1 MKKNF
6 LSLTNLIALWLIV
19 AASFSINL
27 PVAFGSISLGLLLI
41 IWIISGN
48 YGQKFTLILSNPG
61 AQIALAFLGLY
72 ALGTVYS
79 SASWHVSLHY
89 FLKYAKLLIIPL
101 VIGMSISQKY
111 QKFAIN
117 AFLISMIG
125 YLIIS
130 YLNWLGLFSFGVM
143 RHGTYMALGAYL
155 MLRNAKRMEGLYR
168 LVWATLSGLTMIN
181 ILFIADVRTGIVT
194 LSVLFVMF
202 AFETWRFKGLIYVA
216 MMALLALFAYKNIHD
231 THNLRIVGIQ
241 KEISADPSASSAGQR
256 LEMYRHTLILI
267 GHHPL
272 FGGGT
277 GSIEGEY
284 TNLIKDDP
292 SVFVRKVTN
301 PHNQFLMT
309 MQELGLIG
317 LLILIAFWGVH
328 WWQSYRLDSTEAG
341 YLLRALIITTALG
354 SAFNSL
360 LLDSGDGRMYCILSG
375 ILLAGYQSKRGHK
388 FD

>member
-1 MKKNF
+1 
-6 LSLTNLIALWLIV
+6 
-19 AASFSINL
+19 
-27 PVAFGSISLGLLLI
+27 
-41 IWIISGN
+41 
-48 YGQKFTLILSNPG
+48 
-61 AQIALAFLGLY
+61 
-72 ALGTVYS
+72 
-79 SASWHVSLHY
+79 
-89 FLKYAKLLIIPL
+89 
-101 VIGMSISQKY
+101 
-111 QKFAIN
+111 
-117 AFLISMIG
+117 
-125 YLIIS
+125 
-130 YLNWLGLFSFGVM
+130 
-143 RHGTYMALGAYL
+143 
-155 MLRNAKRMEGLYR
+155 MEGLYR

-284 TNLIKDDP
+284 TNLIKDDT

-375 ILLAGYQSKRGHK
+375 ILLAGYQSNRGHK